1 MGIPYNEQ
9 ENEEYFASIDST
21 SVDVKRYDEG
31 IYDRENINELLED
44 DELSFEEAAFMT
56 GYCDFA

>member
-1 MGIPYNEQ
+1 MEHKFVVQNK
-9 ENEEYFASIDST
+9 EEFLPSEDFLEPGDAYLDQ
-21 SVDVKRYDEG
+21 G
-31 IYDRENINELLED
+31 IYAKNSVEELLED

>member
-1 MGIPYNEQ
+1 MENAPDTGKHESFVPLGPQEIPEDI
-9 ENEEYFASIDST
+9 EEDVYKREY
-21 SVDVKRYDEG
+21 VDD
-31 IYDRENINELLED
+31 LLED

>member
-1 MGIPYNEQ
+1 MNVPFDEQ
-9 ENEEYFASIDST
+9 ISDEYFTSMDSP
-21 SVDVKRYDEG
+21 SVVVNKYAEG
-31 IYDRENINELLED
+31 IYARENINELLED

>member
-1 MGIPYNEQ
+1 MDIPYDEQ
-9 ENEEYFASIDST
+9 ISGEYYTPEELPSEIVQKY
-21 SVDVKRYDEG
+21 REG
-31 IYDRENINELLED
+31 IYAQENINELLED

>member
-1 MGIPYNEQ
+1 MEEPYDVSTLEISKY
-9 ENEEYFASIDST
+9 ELEEDLYGRKYID
-21 SVDVKRYDEG
+21 D
-31 IYDRENINELLED
+31 LLED